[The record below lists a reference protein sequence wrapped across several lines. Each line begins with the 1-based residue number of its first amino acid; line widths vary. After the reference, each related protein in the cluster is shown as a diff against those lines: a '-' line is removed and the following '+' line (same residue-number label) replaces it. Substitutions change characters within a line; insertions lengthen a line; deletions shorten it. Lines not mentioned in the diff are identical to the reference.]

1 MLYQSLQFW
10 RVRLAVLPLQKPTS
24 EKSSSSDAEEQDNEV
39 QFKYLQG
46 FLRFLETVNRI
57 RRPPVT
63 KVQVGS
69 KNLYIF
75 LSEANLKV
83 ILCLNCSQRKLP
95 ESHEDQVRLR

>member
-1 MLYQSLQFW
+1 
-10 RVRLAVLPLQKPTS
+10 VRFAVLPLQKPAS
-24 EKSSSSDAEEQDNEV
+24 ERSSSSSDAEEKDSEV

-69 KNLYIF
+69 KCAPRLEHFLMLY
-75 LSEANLKV
+75 ETH
-83 ILCLNCSQRKLP
+83 C
-95 ESHEDQVRLR
+95 